1 MRDRVKELRRVPA
14 SELRANPKNWR
25 KHPPNQEAALRDMME
40 KIGIADA
47 LIARE
52 TDDGL
57 ELIDGHLRQEVVGD
71 QEVPVLIL
79 DVSEEEADTI
89 LLTLDPLTM
98 MGKTDKDALDSL
110 LARVDTESE
119 QMSSML
125 ATLGMFETEA
135 VDLSDLHPHPRNYK
149 KHPQDQLEHLAQ
161 SIREHGLYRNVV
173 IARDNTIL
181 AGHGVV
187 EAAHLVGLSTIPVVR
202 LDIEADDPQALKLLA
217 ADNEIS
223 HLGEN
228 NDRALTELLKE
239 IYTTSPTGLLGTGYN
254 EQMLASL
261 TMVTRPQNEIGT
273 FDAAAEW
280 LGMPEFLN
288 ESEVRTKY
296 ILQIWS
302 ETPESRLELI
312 EYIQKF
318 EPHFSSIPRVDK
330 PLHSAWWPP
339 RQNDDISSIRFESDA
354 QP

>member
-1 MRDRVKELRRVPA
+1 MMMRNRVKELRRVPA

-25 KHPPNQEAALRDMME
+25 QHPPHQEAALRSVLEDV
-40 KIGIADA
+40 GIADA

-57 ELIDGHLRQEVVGD
+57 ELIDGHLRQEVIGD

-79 DVSEEEADTI
+79 DVSEEEADKI
-89 LLTLDPLTM
+89 LLTLDPLAM
-98 MGKTDKDALDSL
+98 MAKTDRGAIDSL
-110 LARVDTESE
+110 LAYINIENE

-125 ATLGMFETEA
+125 STLGMFETEA
-135 VDLSDLHPHPRNYK
+135 ANLADLYPHPRNYK
-149 KHPQDQLEHLAQ
+149 KHPADQLEHLAQ
-161 SIREHGLYRNVV
+161 SIREYGLYRNVV

-187 EAAHLVGLSTIPVVR
+187 EAAHKVGLSTIPVIR
-202 LDIEADDPQALKLLA
+202 LDIEPNDPQALKLLT

-239 IYTTSPTGLLGTGYN
+239 IYGTSPTGLLGTGYN
-254 EQMLASL
+254 EQMLSTLA
-261 TMVTRPQNEIGT
+261 MVTRPQREIEN

-288 ESEVRTKY
+288 EHDVRAKY
-296 ILQIWS
+296 SLVIWS
-302 ETPESRLELI
+302 ESPEIRLDLI
-312 EYIQKF
+312 NQIREMDSSF
-318 EPHFSSIPRVDK
+318 APTEPGDK
-330 PLHSAWWPP
+330 NLVSVWWPP
-339 RQNDDISSIRFESDA
+339 RPQDDVKSIKFEG
-354 QP
+354 